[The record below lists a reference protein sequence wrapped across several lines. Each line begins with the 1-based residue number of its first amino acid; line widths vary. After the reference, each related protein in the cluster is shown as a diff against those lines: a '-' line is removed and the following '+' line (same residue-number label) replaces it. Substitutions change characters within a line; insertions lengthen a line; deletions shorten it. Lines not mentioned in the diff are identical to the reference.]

1 MWRLVLFMLQVSV
14 KLQQQYLKS
23 VCACTHSHKNTEVTV
38 QLILTY
44 IPTWRICD
52 KSHGDMCHT
61 SLCDEAEE
69 SDKPCKGCTNGVE
82 QWIKQRVVTTIKT
95 SQQYHHCHTQFQAL
109 QCADSRQVQHTKIH
123 QFTADRTVNTKC
135 GNQYRLQFQAFYAM
149 FRSRYSSGGADQLS
163 TVLGTLY
170 CGPSA
175 LPGVTEYE
183 LLLSRWL

>member
-1 MWRLVLFMLQVSV
+1 MLLFNW
-14 KLQQQYLKS
+14 YW
-23 VCACTHSHKNTEVTV
+23 
-38 QLILTY
+38 
-44 IPTWRICD
+44 PTFPQDICD
-52 KSHGDMCHT
+52 RPRSDKCHT
-61 SLCDEAEE
+61 SLWWGITCQRLYKRCWMVNKAKRG
-69 SDKPCKGCTNGVE
+69 DKNYSRHE
-82 QWIKQRVVTTIKT
+82 T
-95 SQQYHHCHTQFQAL
+95 SQQYPHCHTQFQAL
-109 QCADSRQVQHTKIH
+109 PCADSRQVQHTKIH

-183 LLLSRWL
+183 ILLSRWL